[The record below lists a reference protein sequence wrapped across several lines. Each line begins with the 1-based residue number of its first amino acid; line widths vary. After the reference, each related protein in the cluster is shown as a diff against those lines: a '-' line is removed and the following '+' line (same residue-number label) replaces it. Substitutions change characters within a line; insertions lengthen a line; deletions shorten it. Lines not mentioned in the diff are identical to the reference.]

1 MLSLPCLQGRF
12 PFRLGATSYVLP
24 ADVEPNVRALAGF
37 VDDIEIVFFE
47 SEDACPLPDL
57 ESMRTLRLIAE
68 THALSYTVHLPLN
81 LCVGSPDE
89 GARDAAV
96 RTCRRI
102 ISHANLFDPF
112 AFILHLDKP
121 GEPIP
126 SYASLQA
133 WRRRTAD
140 SVSRLLPKGVSPK
153 KICIEN
159 LDYPFEWVS
168 PLVEEMGLSICF
180 DVGHLLLTGESPI
193 AFLDT
198 YGPKIRVVHLH
209 GVKGTE
215 DHVPVSCLAPTL
227 LQRLYTQLS
236 CDPSILRVVTLEV
249 FDAEHLRE
257 SMRTM
262 EKLIR

>member
-1 MLSLPCLQGRF
+1 MLSLPCLQGCF

-37 VDDIEIVFFE
+37 VDDIEVVFFE
-47 SEDACPLPDL
+47 FENACPLPSV
-57 ESMRTLRLIAE
+57 ESMRTLRRIAKAQ
-68 THALSYTVHLPLN
+68 ALSYTVHLPLN
-81 LCVGSPDE
+81 LCLGSPDE
-89 GARDAAV
+89 GVRDAAV
-96 RTCRRI
+96 STCRRI
-102 ISHANLFDPF
+102 IAHARLLEPF
-112 AFILHLDKP
+112 AFILHLDIP
-121 GEPIP
+121 ADPIP

-133 WRRRTAD
+133 WRKRTAE
-140 SVSRLLPKGVSPK
+140 SVLRMLPKEVSPK
-153 KICIEN
+153 RICIEN

-180 DVGHLLLTGESPI
+180 DVGHLLLSGARPT

-198 YGPKIRVVHLH
+198 FGPRIRVVHLH
-209 GVKGTE
+209 GVKGTK
-215 DHVPVSCLAPTL
+215 DHMPVSCLAPAL
-227 LQRLYTQLS
+227 LQRLYTRLS
-236 CDPSILRVVTLEV
+236 GDPFTHRVVTLEV